1 VPGSLVGMVVALL
14 TAGSTARH
22 ANPARAA
29 APPPLILNVVHH
41 KLKRGAPANYRSL
54 EASIVAAY
62 ERAKVPLFF
71 WLTFQ
76 STKEP
81 RDVLYLNLA
90 NTTEEF
96 NHLSE
101 VWPTLAAAHPE
112 LPRMQQRLA
121 KLIDSQSST
130 LTARRDEIAFG
141 RSDVDFTTMRALQLM
156 TFHVKPGHEG
166 KFMDAVRAASG
177 GRAPW
182 IVYEST
188 DDSTFVLLA
197 PMRLAAQAR
206 RAASVPR
213 AVRELRGVYRK
224 ADVQLYLLSP
234 AMSRVPPDPA
244 SAIRAQAPRLK
255 HH

>member
-1 VPGSLVGMVVALL
+1 MPGSVAGLMVALL
-14 TAGSTARH
+14 AAGSTARH
-22 ANPARAA
+22 ATPARAA
-29 APPPLILNVVHH
+29 ARPPLILNVVHH
-41 KLKRGAPANYRSL
+41 KLKRGAPAGYRGL
-54 EASIVAAY
+54 EGAIVAAY

-76 STKEP
+76 STKDP
-81 RDVLYLNLA
+81 RDILYLNLA
-90 NTTEEF
+90 NTTDEF

-101 VWPTLAAAHPE
+101 IWPAVAAAHPE

-121 KLIDSQSST
+121 RLIDSQSST

-141 RSDVDFTTMRALQLM
+141 RSDVDFTTVRALQLM

-166 KFMDAVRAASG
+166 KFMDAVRAAGG

-188 DDSTFVLLA
+188 TDSTFVLLA
-197 PMRLAAQAR
+197 PMRSPAEAR

-224 ADVQLYLLSP
+224 ADVRVYVFSP
-234 AMSRVPPDPA
+234 AMSRMPADPA
-244 SAIRAQAPRLK
+244 SALRAQTPRSK
-255 HH
+255 PH